1 MTAIKTAIMIAEF
14 MLFYIIG
21 RLAGFSYVDGE

>member
-1 MTAIKTAIMIAEF
+1 MTAIKNAIMIASF

-21 RLAGFSYVDGE
+21 RLAGFSYGDGE